1 MTREQQWVAYM
12 TIVRKE
18 VSRFLRIWPQTL
30 LPSVITTTLYYV
42 VFGKFIGSQIHPV
55 GNYTYIQFIVPGLVM
70 MAVITNAFG
79 NVVSSFFGAKFQ
91 KQIEE
96 LLVSPITPFLVVAG
110 FVTGGVLRGLL
121 TGILV
126 LLVSL
131 FFTSL
136 TIHSIPL
143 VLAFIFLT
151 ALLFSLAGLLN
162 AIYAKKFDGT
172 TIIPTFVLTP
182 LTYLGGVFY
191 SISMLPPVWQSVSMW
206 NPILYMVNGFRYGF
220 LGVSDVSIGTS
231 LALLTSLSIVLFVT
245 TMHLFKIGRG
255 LRT

>member
-1 MTREQQWVAYM
+1 M

-55 GNYTYIQFIVPGLVM
+55 GVYTYIQFIVPGLVM

-136 TIHSIPL
+136 SIYSIPL
-143 VLAFIFLT
+143 VMAFIFLT

-172 TIIPTFVLTP
+172 TIRRC
-182 LTYLGGVFY
+182 G
-191 SISMLPPVWQSVSMW
+191 
-206 NPILYMVNGFRYGF
+206 NP
-220 LGVSDVSIGTS
+220 ST
-231 LALLTSLSIVLFVT
+231 A
-245 TMHLFKIGRG
+245 
-255 LRT
+255 

>member
-30 LPSVITTTLYYV
+30 LPSVVTTTLYYV
-42 VFGKFIGSQIHPV
+42 VFGKFIGSQIQSV
-55 GNYTYIQFIVPGLVM
+55 GDYTYIQFIVPGLVM

-96 LLVSPITPFLVVAG
+96 LLVSPITPFLVVSG

-131 FFTSL
+131 FFTQL
-136 TIHSIPL
+136 TIHSL
-143 VLAFIFLT
+143 FIMTVFILLT

-191 SISMLPPVWQSVSMW
+191 SISMLPPLWQDISMW

-220 LGVSDVSIGTS
+220 LGVSDVSITAS
-231 LALLTSLSIVLFVT
+231 LAILVGLSIALFAI
-245 TMHLFKIGRG
+245 TMHLFRIGRG

>member
-1 MTREQQWVAYM
+1 MTTNEQWVAYA

-18 VSRFLRIWPQTL
+18 VGRFLRIWPQTL

-42 VFGKFIGSQIHPV
+42 VFGKFIGSQIQSV
-55 GNYTYIQFIVPGLVM
+55 GDYTYIQFIVPGLVM
-70 MAVITNAFG
+70 MAVIMNSFG

-110 FVTGGVLRGLL
+110 FVTGGILRGLL

-131 FFTSL
+131 FFTQL
-136 TIHSIPL
+136 TIHSLFLTII
-143 VLAFIFLT
+143 FIFLT

-172 TIIPTFVLTP
+172 TIVPTFVLTP

-191 SISMLPPVWQSVSMW
+191 SISMLPPIWQQVSMW

-220 LGVSDVSIGTS
+220 LGVSDVNITMS
-231 LALLTSLSIVLFVT
+231 LLILITLSVVLFVV
-245 TMHLFKIGRG
+245 TMYLFKIGRG
-255 LRT
+255 LRA

>member
-1 MTREQQWVAYM
+1 M

-30 LPSVITTTLYYV
+30 LPSVVTTTLYYV
-42 VFGKFIGSQIHPV
+42 VFGKFIGSQIQSV
-55 GNYTYIQFIVPGLVM
+55 GDYTYIQFIVPGLVM

-131 FFTSL
+131 FFTHL
-136 TIHSIPL
+136 VVHSVVL
-143 VLAFIFLT
+143 VMTFVFLT

-191 SISMLPPVWQSVSMW
+191 SISMLPPLWRDISMW

-220 LGVSDVSIGTS
+220 LGVSDVSITM
-231 LALLTSLSIVLFVT
+231 SLSILISLSIALFAI
-245 TMHLFKIGRG
+245 TMHLFRIGRG

>member
-1 MTREQQWVAYM
+1 MTGQQQWVAYM

-55 GNYTYIQFIVPGLVM
+55 GVYTYIQFIVPGLVM

-126 LLVSL
+126 LLVAEVGGIKINTHDLIEYAFKKNVLIVSP
-131 FFTSL
+131 TSF
-136 TIHSIPL
+136 
-143 VLAFIFLT
+143 LAFLQT
-151 ALLFSLAGLLN
+151 VLQGLKALQIEESAKEIQKKVAELGNHLKAYADYHDKLGKNLGTVVNQYNLSNKEFKKIDKDVMRISGE
-162 AIYAKKFDGT
+162 AIG
-172 TIIPTFVLTP
+172 IEVLEIEKP
-182 LTYLGGVFY
+182 
-191 SISMLPPVWQSVSMW
+191 
-206 NPILYMVNGFRYGF
+206 REE
-220 LGVSDVSIGTS
+220 
-231 LALLTSLSIVLFVT
+231 
-245 TMHLFKIGRG
+245 
-255 LRT
+255 

>member
-55 GNYTYIQFIVPGLVM
+55 GDYTYIQFIVPGLVM

-220 LGVSDVSIGTS
+220 LGVSDVSITLS
-231 LALLTSLSIVLFVT
+231 LTLLFSLSVVLFAI
-245 TMHLFKIGRG
+245 TMHLFRIGRG
-255 LRT
+255 IRA